1 MQTQIQVIWG
11 SLERFE
17 NSLED
22 LYTLSLESWYL
33 KHNRNASLR
42 EIYTTYL
49 VPIWVECHKKKIAE

>member
-1 MQTQIQVIWG
+1 MQTQKQVIWG

-49 VPIWVECHKKKIAE
+49 MYLYG